1 MSDTLKL
8 MLATALAFLVLPT
21 SLKYVGASAV
31 NCSQNAANNFSG
43 EEKCVA
49 KDILWGWL
57 NVTDKCRVRALEV
70 LQNVTELRKRAKE
83 VEAKASKAIA
93 EYNELLGAIGI
104 TTGGHIASNIRKA
117 IEETQNALALVN
129 KSYAKAS
136 IAEESANSSLK
147 DGVSDSFYYIML
159 ASRVFSGCWNKATV
173 DYNGTKEM
181 VELIKT
187 EHKCKNNTEKYNVSA
202 RLSNYADKLDEMEN
216 LTKWKNEM
224 VKLIGQTHEEV
235 KSGPLRDKLWT
246 ISKNEEKVKEV
257 MQAIKNSTD
266 KLVVAIKLFKATRV
280 SVDEASEAV
289 NSTVNNMETVNKT
302 VLSSLKGNGTLL
314 CQLVGQHSETSEQL
328 NEANGRLANIEVK
341 ADSAAKAAKKALAD
355 VSATELLVKYVNG
368 NISLLW
374 RAGYS
379 AVSRQLTK
387 LDVTS
392 ETTRNISDANAAAL
406 MAVKSLGN
414 ARLSASTALGKIQ
427 HETGSLES
435 IKSQLLKHLNETG
448 INISSLT
455 TEACDKSLSEL
466 LNGSLAVAFGRAVVL
481 NSSGVVKA
489 QEALNKLKAEA
500 ALVNATLI
508 DINGSSQEAERAVKD
523 VDRLKEAVMSTVNSS
538 IVEAANGAMKD
549 LCETVEELH
558 KLRLGSTSLDEEAG
572 GILGNVSVLARL
584 SNATRDKMSEAIR
597 TIPNVAE
604 YFGVAN
610 RELAVFARAAKKI
623 EKLRNEVRNDVAS
636 FLEEEMKRES
646 HINTTRT
653 EFMKK
658 LFTNEGSSSTEGNSP
673 TLVDS
678 VCNPGLSVNVPNVK
692 AVDAF
697 SMLWNLT
704 DISALKTVAD
714 NIKLKVARMHDS
726 LKKASAISDSAEA
739 AVKEAIETALQEN
752 ERQRCTPLYTQLFNA
767 VRRFL

>member
-1 MSDTLKL
+1 MSDTLRL
-8 MLATALAFLVLPT
+8 MLATALVFLVLPT

-31 NCSQNAANNFSG
+31 NCKDIKIIDLSG
-43 EEKCVA
+43 DDKCFA

-83 VEAKASKAIA
+83 VETKAKEAIG
-93 EYNELLGAIGI
+93 EYKELLSAVKADAA
-104 TTGGHIASNIRKA
+104 GHIASNIRKA
-117 IEETQNALALVN
+117 IGEAENAIALVN
-129 KSYAKAS
+129 HSYVNAS
-136 IAEESANSSLK
+136 AAEKSANNSLES
-147 DGVSDSFYYIML
+147 GVFDSFYYIIT
-159 ASRVFSGCWNKATV
+159 ASQVISGYACTV
-173 DYNGTKEM
+173 DVNYTGTKEM
-181 VELIKT
+181 LEKIQT
-187 EHKCKNNTEKYNVSA
+187 PSKCNTTKKYDVFA
-202 RLSNYADKLDEMEN
+202 KLSNYTNKLDEMEN
-216 LTKWKNEM
+216 LTEWKNEM
-224 VKLIGQTHEEV
+224 VKLVYKTHEEV
-235 KSGPLRDKLWT
+235 KSSVHSEKLWT
-246 ISKNEEKVKEV
+246 ISKDNEKVRTV
-257 MQAIKNSTD
+257 MEAIESSTD
-266 KLVVAIKLFKATRV
+266 KLVVAIEMFKATRV

-314 CQLVGQHSETSEQL
+314 CQLVGQHSEASAQL

-374 RAGYS
+374 RAGYLS
-379 AVSRQLTK
+379 VSRQLTK

-392 ETTRNISDANAAAL
+392 ETVRNISDANAAAL

-414 ARLSASTALGKIQ
+414 ASSNASTALGKIK

-500 ALVNATLI
+500 APVNATLN
-508 DINGSSQEAERAVKD
+508 DINGSLQEAERAVKD

-584 SNATRDKMSEAIR
+584 SNATRNKMSEAIR

-610 RELAVFARAAKKI
+610 RELGVFARAAKKI
-623 EKLRNEVRNDVAS
+623 EKLRNEVRSDVAS

-646 HINTTRT
+646 HINTTRI

-726 LKKASAISDSAEA
+726 LKKASAISGSAEA